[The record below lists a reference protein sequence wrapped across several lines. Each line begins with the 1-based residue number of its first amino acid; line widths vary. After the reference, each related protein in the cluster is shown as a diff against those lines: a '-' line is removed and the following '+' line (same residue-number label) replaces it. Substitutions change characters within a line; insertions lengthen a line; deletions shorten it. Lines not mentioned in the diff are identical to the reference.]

1 MRRGFTVAE
10 LLAAMLISGAA
21 AGAVLGILFSCFKS
35 LELHRDLAQATL
47 RAELALAMIQ
57 PFVLNAGLGVPNA
70 RPGEF
75 LKGDNGVSLPL
86 VRDFERPVQLAL
98 SAAAVSS
105 FSAAPALWTVYSV
118 PGGRGTRNEA
128 LLTRGEE
135 CHLPLDGGVLNP
147 VLVVAGTYD
156 MKSWVTFPSA
166 GYPLRVTRRSD
177 YSLNVMPQEDCAVA
191 AFDELH
197 FVRAAKIFLSAGTLT
212 IDRMDGSGAQ
222 PGVSGVVGTWFEFDQ
237 EGRTLTA
244 RVLARSEEKRSG
256 PARGSLEEWPEDAVP
271 KVADLTPGYRY
282 VVAMRSWRVRN

>member
-21 AGAVLGILFSCFKS
+21 AGAVLGILFTCFKS
-35 LELHRDLAQATL
+35 LELHRDLAQATM
-47 RAELALAMIQ
+47 RAELVLAMIQ

-118 PGGRGTRNEA
+118 PSGRGTRGEA
-128 LLTRGEE
+128 RLTRGEE
-135 CHLPLDGGVLNP
+135 YLLPLGGGVLNP
-147 VLVVAGTYD
+147 DLLVAGTFN

-177 YSLNVMPQEDCAVA
+177 YSLHVMPQADCAVA

-197 FVRAAKIFLSAGTLT
+197 FVRAAKIFVSAGMLT

-222 PGVSGVVGTWFEFDQ
+222 PGVNGVVGTWFEFDC
-237 EGRTLTA
+237 EGRTLA
-244 RVLARSEEKRSG
+244 VRVLARSEEKRAG
-256 PARGSLEEWPEDAVP
+256 PVRGRLEDWPKDAVP
-271 KVADLTPGYRY
+271 NVADLLPGYRY